1 MNLNLF
7 NKVVG
12 ENFSTMAEASAA
24 KIINTFNVSIEF
36 TGQKF
41 DLSKGYPYI
50 Y

>member
-1 MNLNLF
+1 MNFNLF

-24 KIINTFNVSIEF
+24 KITNTFNVSIEF